1 MSEQVKFL
9 SAVQRFLLAMAN
21 HVNFPTLRDE
31 QYENCR
37 LKIQQWPRMSM
48 ETMSEVVS
56 YLTDVPF
63 LPEQLSQLQLDVS
76 QKVAVT
82 AESAKPLRR
91 PNQNYQNFPCYLT
104 NSLWLLVLGDNP
116 LQNALLPLA
125 RHLGKLGLRL
135 PGEKTISKVTA
146 LLLYRVAE
154 AMDQQQLHHMFELV
168 KAQLR
173 KELAA
178 LPLAGQPF
186 IVELPHDPMQMP
198 RSFFNEAF
206 QDEQPVQ
213 CQVDVAKLNY
223 IHSTIRERMPASVSF
238 PTVDM
243 GVSHAYMAN
252 VFRQAQAAQQPAL
265 PNLQINMDVLQRRG
279 SFSKKSCPAGSA
291 AVGQL
296 ALLDAPQVAAPLQAT
311 VPAQP
316 AASGQV
322 PQPSQAAAP
331 AQPAAS
337 AQVPQPSQAAAPV
350 EAAALLAQAPQPS
363 QAAAL
368 AEDFQAASQAATN
381 QEATVKVGGK
391 DGLGIIVEITEMS
404 CIFSTVQATSTQH
417 CIYKHYC
424 ALFVS
429 QVDKH

>member
-104 NSLWLLVLGDNP
+104 NSLWLLLLGDNP

-154 AMDQQQLHHMFELV
+154 AMDQHQLHHMFELV
-168 KAQLR
+168 KAQLK

-198 RSFFNEAF
+198 TNFFNEAF

-223 IHSTIRERMPASVSF
+223 IHSNIRERMPAPHSF

-243 GVSHAYMAN
+243 GVSQAYMAS

-279 SFSKKSCPAGSA
+279 SFSNKSFPAGSA
-291 AVGQL
+291 GVGQL
-296 ALLDAPQVAAPLQAT
+296 ALPDRPAADGIAGQQVGLGAPAAPQDATPRQAT

-316 AASGQV
+316 AASGLV
-322 PQPSQAAAP
+322 QAAAP

-350 EAAALLAQAPQPS
+350 EAAALPAQAPQ
-363 QAAAL
+363 AAC
-368 AEDFQAASQAATN
+368 
-381 QEATVKVGGK
+381 QEPTVGDKKVGGK
-391 DGLGIIVEITEMS
+391 DGLGIIVEMN
-404 CIFSTVQATSTQH
+404 
-417 CIYKHYC
+417 
-424 ALFVS
+424 
-429 QVDKH
+429 